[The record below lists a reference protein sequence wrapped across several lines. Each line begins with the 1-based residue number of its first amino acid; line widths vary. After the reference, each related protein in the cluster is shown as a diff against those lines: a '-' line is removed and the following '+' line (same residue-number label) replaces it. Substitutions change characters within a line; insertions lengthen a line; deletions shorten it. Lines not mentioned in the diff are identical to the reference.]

1 MWDDYMK
8 NRMAEVIRTKRLQ
21 KNMTQEQLAEQIE
34 TSPGFVGQI
43 ERSEANPSAPVL
55 AKIILVLGI
64 DANTLF
70 FEIDESSVVAREISI
85 RAQRLEPEKQEFV
98 LNMISLV
105 ERLSKDSK
113 ENDK

>member
-8 NRMAEVIRTKRLQ
+8 NRMAEVIRAKRLQ
-21 KNMTQEQLAEQIE
+21 KNMTQEQLAEQID
-34 TSPGFVGQI
+34 TTPGFVGQV
-43 ERSEANPSAPVL
+43 ERAEAYPSAPVL
-55 AKIILVLGI
+55 AKIIQALGI

-105 ERLSKDSK
+105 EHLSMDNK
-113 ENDK
+113 ENKE